1 MAALPKPQLEEAP
14 AESVRAILIGP
25 PGSGKGTQ
33 APALAKRYCACH
45 LATGD
50 MLRAE
55 ISSGS
60 EFGKAVKKIMDS
72 GQLVSDE
79 IVVKM
84 IDVNLN
90 KPECKKGFLLDGFPR
105 TINQAQM
112 LDDLLERRKQKL
124 DAVIEFGID
133 DNLLVRRIT
142 GRLFHLPS
150 GRSYHEE
157 FNPPKKP
164 MKDDVTGEPL
174 VHRSDDNAETLKQ
187 RLVEFHKK
195 TAPLVDYYRKRNL
208 HAKVD
213 ASKPPPKVS
222 EEINRVISEA
232 TSKDKVMF
240 V

>member
-1 MAALPKPQLEEAP
+1 MAALPKPQLDEAP
-14 AESVRAILIGP
+14 VESVKAILIGP

-55 ISSGS
+55 IASGS
-60 EFGKAVKKIMDS
+60 DFGKEMKKIMDS
-72 GQLVSDE
+72 GKFVSDE

-84 IDVNLN
+84 IDKSLD
-90 KPECKKGFLLDGFPR
+90 KPECKNGFLLDGFPR

-124 DAVIEFGID
+124 DSVIEFGID
-133 DNLLVRRIT
+133 DQLLVRRIT
-142 GRLFHLPS
+142 GRLIHQNS

-157 FNPPKKP
+157 FNPPKRA
-164 MKDDVTGEPL
+164 MTDDITGEPL
-174 VHRSDDNAETLKQ
+174 IRRSDDNADTLKQ
-187 RLVEFHKK
+187 RLIDYHKK
-195 TAPLVDYYRKRNL
+195 TAPLINYYQKHHL
-208 HAKVD
+208 HTRID
-213 ASKPPPKVS
+213 ASKPPTKVS
-222 EEINRVISEA
+222 EEINRVIREA
-232 TSKDKVMF
+232 TGKDKVMF

>member
-1 MAALPKPQLEEAP
+1 MALAPRPQQEEAP
-14 AESVRAILIGP
+14 AEGIRAILIGP

-33 APALAKRYCACH
+33 APELAKRFCACH

-55 ISSGS
+55 IASGS
-60 EFGKAVKKIMDS
+60 EFGRNLKKIMDQ

-84 IDVNLN
+84 IDQNLD

-105 TINQAQM
+105 TTGQAEM
-112 LDDLLERRKQKL
+112 LDNLLERRKQQL
-124 DAVIEFGID
+124 DSVVEFGID
-133 DNLLVRRIT
+133 DKLLVSRIT
-142 GRLFHLPS
+142 GRLIHPSS
-150 GRSYHEE
+150 GRSYHQE
-157 FNPPKKP
+157 FNPPKVP
-164 MKDDVTGEPL
+164 MKDDITGESL

-195 TAPLVDYYRKRNL
+195 TAPLVNYYQKRQL
-208 HAKVD
+208 HTRID
-213 ASKPPPKVS
+213 ASKPPKKVA
-222 EEINRVISEA
+222 EDISRLFQEA
-232 TSKDKVMF
+232 VGKDKVMF

>member
-1 MAALPKPQLEEAP
+1 MAALPKLQPEEAP

-33 APALAKRYCACH
+33 APDLAKRYCACH

-50 MLRAE
+50 MLRAV
-55 ISSGS
+55 IASGS
-60 EFGKAVKKIMDS
+60 DFGKEVKKIMDS

-90 KPECKKGFLLDGFPR
+90 NPECKKGFLLDGFPR

-112 LDDLLERRKQKL
+112 LDELLERRKQKL

-133 DNLLVRRIT
+133 DQLLVRRIT
-142 GRLFHLPS
+142 GRLIHPAS

-164 MKDDVTGEPL
+164 LKDDITGEPL
-174 VHRSDDNAETLKQ
+174 IHRSDDNAETLKQ

-195 TAPLVDYYRKRNL
+195 TAPLINYYQKRNL

-213 ASKPPPKVS
+213 ASKPPGKVS
-222 EEINRVISEA
+222 EEISRVISEA

>member
-1 MAALPKPQLEEAP
+1 MAALPKLQPEEAP
-14 AESVRAILIGP
+14 SESVRAILIGP

-33 APALAKRYCACH
+33 APSLAKKYCACH

-50 MLRAE
+50 MLRNE
-55 ISSGS
+55 IASGS
-60 EFGKAVKKIMDS
+60 EFGKELKKVMDS
-72 GQLVSDE
+72 GKFVSDE

-124 DAVIEFGID
+124 DTVIEFGIED
-133 DNLLVRRIT
+133 QLLVRRIT
-142 GRLFHLPS
+142 GRLIHQGS

-164 MKDDVTGEPL
+164 MTDDITGEPL
-174 VHRSDDNAETLKQ
+174 IKRSDDNAETLKQ
-187 RLVEFHKK
+187 RLVDFHKK
-195 TAPLVDYYRKRNL
+195 TAPLINYYQKRNL
-208 HAKVD
+208 HVRVD
-213 ASKPPPKVS
+213 ASKPPNKVS
-222 EEINRVISEA
+222 EDIARVIHEVVG
-232 TSKDKVMF
+232 KDKVMF